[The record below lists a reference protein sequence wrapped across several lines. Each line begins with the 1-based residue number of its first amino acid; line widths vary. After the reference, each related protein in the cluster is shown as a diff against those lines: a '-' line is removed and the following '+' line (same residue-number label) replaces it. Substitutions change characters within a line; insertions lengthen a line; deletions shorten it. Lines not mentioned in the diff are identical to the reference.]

1 MSINGHRERKYSE
14 HLEICEKYVKT
25 DDLESYATLR

>member
-1 MSINGHRERKYSE
+1 MNINVPRERKYSE

-25 DDLESYATLR
+25 DDLDYCATWR

>member
-1 MSINGHRERKYSE
+1 MNINVLREKKYLE

-25 DDLESYATLR
+25 DDLDDYATWR